1 MIPSVNP
8 KIPRRRALAE
18 IAAWSALPLVGSGC
32 ESGTVGRMSH
42 GAEPQAAAAI
52 RRIVALPTTDGR
64 GARLH
69 RLFPSPYL
77 QNLDPFVL
85 LDDFDVAP
93 PAGFPTHP
101 HRGFEAFT
109 YMIEGAFHHVDNLG
123 NDSVVS
129 AGGTQ
134 RFTSGSGAWH
144 SEMPGGQGT
153 NRGLQ
158 LWVNLPRRSKRMP
171 PNYAGLDASRHAE
184 RRVGDAE
191 VRTVVGAGSDVEL
204 QTAVRYA
211 DVTLAEG
218 RAFHDVVEGGW
229 NALVYVIHG
238 LVDIGGSVFAGQEAA
253 LPGEGPLTVVARSAA
268 RFAVLAGK
276 PHHEPILHHGPFVD

>member
-1 MIPSVNP
+1 MELASWSVLP
-8 KIPRRRALAE
+8 VLG
-18 IAAWSALPLVGSGC
+18 SAC
-32 ESGTVGRMSH
+32 ESGSARPSARPGTPAPEAR
-42 GAEPQAAAAI
+42 EIPRI
-52 RRIVALPTTDGR
+52 RAVPTTDGR

-109 YMIEGAFHHVDNLG
+109 YMLEGAFHHVDNLG

-144 SEMPGGQGT
+144 SEMPGGDGT

-158 LWVNLPRRSKRMP
+158 LWVNLPRRLKQMS
-171 PNYAGLDASRHAE
+171 PNYAGLEASRHPLRQVDGGE
-184 RRVGDAE
+184 T
-191 VRTVVGAGSDVEL
+191 RTIVGAGSEVEL
-204 QTAVRYA
+204 QTPVRYA
-211 DVTLAEG
+211 DVSLPPG
-218 RAFHDVVEGGW
+218 GVFHDVIEGGW
-229 NALVYVIHG
+229 NAVVYVVRGAID
-238 LVDIGGSVFAGQEAA
+238 VAGSVFTDQEAA
-253 LPGEGPLTVVARSAA
+253 LPGPGLLSIVARSDA
-268 RFAVLAGK
+268 RFAFLAGR
-276 PHHEPILHHGPFVD
+276 PHHEPIIHHGPFVD

>member
-1 MIPSVNP
+1 MIHGVST

-18 IAAWSALPLVGSGC
+18 IAAWSALPIVGAGCRSG
-32 ESGTVGRMSH
+32 SV
-42 GAEPQAAAAI
+42 AAPRKTEASPARAVAKI
-52 RRIVALPTTDGR
+52 RALPTTDGR

-109 YMIEGAFHHVDNLG
+109 YMLEGAFHHVDNLG

-144 SEMPGGQGT
+144 SEMPGGDGT

-158 LWVNLPRRSKRMP
+158 LWVNLPRRLKQMS
-171 PNYAGLDASRHAE
+171 PNYAGLDGSHHPE
-184 RRVGDAE
+184 RRVDDAD
-191 VRTVVGAGSDVEL
+191 VRTIVGSGSDAEL

-211 DVTLAEG
+211 DVSLAAG
-218 RAFHDVVEGGW
+218 RAFRDVVEGGW
-229 NALVYVIHG
+229 NALVYVVSG
-238 LVDIGGSVFAGQEAA
+238 LVEIGGTLFEAQEAA
-253 LPGEGPLTVVARSAA
+253 LPSDGPLIVLARSAA
-268 RFAVLAGK
+268 RFAVLAGR